1 MIDFEHGKFSPKALD
16 FLANSNARL
25 NILHGSVRSTK
36 TVNCTLRWITYCLDG
51 PPGDLM
57 MVGKTVATLQRN
69 VLNDLSDILGEKYF
83 RWVNRQQGELSILG
97 RRVHAVGANSEDA
110 EARIRG
116 ATLAGALCDEANLYP
131 QSFWNQLMARCSV
144 KGAMIFANCNPD
156 SPFHWFYTDVITNE
170 SITNKKVWHF
180 VLDDNP
186 NLSQEYIESLKSMYT
201 GVFYKRF
208 IEGLWVV
215 ADGMIYDMFTEER
228 HVKDLPIET
237 LSHPANELYVA
248 CDYGTSTT
256 MSWSFMVR
264 LRDGSYHKF
273 SEYYY
278 DAVKKKRQK
287 SDSEFGKDFDV
298 WIDQNL
304 AQLGYK
310 FRSQIRSIYID
321 PSAASWKAELM
332 NRGYVVQDA
341 DNDVING
348 IRCVAAYLAA
358 DRYTISPRCVDT
370 IPEYA
375 SYSWD
380 PKYQARGLD
389 KPIKEKDHACDS
401 DRYLIYTSSKSALTG
416 VYSVR

>member
-16 FLANSNARL
+16 FLAHSDARL

-69 VLNDLSDILGEKYF
+69 VLNDLQDILGVKYF
-83 RWVNRQQGELSILG
+83 KWVNRQQGELQILG

-131 QSFWNQLMARCSV
+131 QSFWNQLMARCSI

-156 SPFHWFYTDVITNE
+156 SPFHWFYTDVIMNE
-170 SITNKKVWHF
+170 KITNKKVWHF

-215 ADGMIYDMFTEER
+215 ADGMIYDMFDTSI
-228 HVKDLPIET
+228 HVVHKDPRAE
-237 LSHPANELYVA
+237 LSSPVNDYYVS

-256 MSWSFMVR
+256 MSWSFLVR
-264 LRDGSYHKF
+264 FPDGSYHKM

-278 DAVKKKRQK
+278 DAIKHKKQK
-287 SDSEFGKDFDV
+287 SDSEFGNDFDN
-298 WIDQNL
+298 WLQNNL
-304 AQLGYK
+304 AQLGI
-310 FRSQIRSIYID
+310 FRGRIRAIYVD
-321 PSAASWKAELM
+321 PAAASWKVELQ
-332 NRGYVVQDA
+332 NRGYPVQNA
-341 DNDVING
+341 DNDVVNG
-348 IRCVAAYLAA
+348 IRCVAALLSQAK
-358 DRYTISPRCVDT
+358 YTIDPSCVNT
-370 IPEYA
+370 LAEYS

-380 PKYQARGLD
+380 PAAQQRGLD

-401 DRYLIYTSSKSALTG
+401 DRYGIYTSSQGANTG
-416 VYSVR
+416 SYSIR

>member
-16 FLANSNARL
+16 FLAHSDARL

-69 VLNDLSDILGEKYF
+69 VLNDLQDILGVKYF
-83 RWVNRQQGELSILG
+83 KWVNRQQGELQILG

-156 SPFHWFYTDVITNE
+156 SPFHWFYTEVIKNE
-170 SITNKKVWHF
+170 KITNKKVWHF
-180 VLDDNP
+180 VLEDNP
-186 NLSQEYIESLKSMYT
+186 NLSEEYVESLKSMYT

-228 HVKDLPIET
+228 HVKKLPIEK
-237 LSHPANELYVA
+237 LKSPANDYYIA

-256 MSWSFMVR
+256 MSWSFLVR
-264 LRDGSYHKF
+264 FPDGSYHKM

-278 DAVKKKRQK
+278 DAIKRKKQQ
-287 SDSEFGKDFDV
+287 SDSEFGNDFDA
-298 WIDQNL
+298 WITQNITK
-304 AQLGYK
+304 LGYTYRTCVRAI
-310 FRSQIRSIYID
+310 FVD
-321 PSAASWKAELM
+321 PSAASWKMELR
-332 NRGYVVQDA
+332 NRGYIVKDA
-341 DNDVING
+341 NNDVING
-348 IRCVAAYLAA
+348 IRCVAALLAQ
-358 DRYTISPRCVDT
+358 DKYTIDPDCVNT
-370 IPEYA
+370 IAEYA

-380 PKYQARGLD
+380 PTYQQKGLD

-401 DRYLIYTSSKSALTG
+401 DRYGIYSSSQTALTG
-416 VYSVR
+416 TYSAR

>member
-16 FLANSNARL
+16 FLAHSDARL

-69 VLNDLSDILGEKYF
+69 VLNDLQDILGVKYF
-83 RWVNRQQGELSILG
+83 KWINRQQGELQILG

-131 QSFWNQLMARCSV
+131 QSFWNQLMARCSI

-156 SPFHWFYTDVITNE
+156 SPFHWFYTDVIMNE
-170 SITNKKVWHF
+170 KITNKKVWHF

-215 ADGMIYDMFTEER
+215 ADGMIYDMFDTNI
-228 HVKDLPIET
+228 HVVHKDPRAE
-237 LSHPANELYVA
+237 LSSPVNDYYVS

-256 MSWSFMVR
+256 MSWSFLVR
-264 LRDGSYHKF
+264 FPDGSYHKM

-278 DAVKKKRQK
+278 DAIKHKKQK
-287 SDSEFGKDFDV
+287 SDSEFGNDFDN
-298 WIDQNL
+298 WLQNNL
-304 AQLGYK
+304 AQLGS
-310 FRSQIRSIYID
+310 FRGRIRAIYVD
-321 PSAASWKAELM
+321 PAAASWKVELQ
-332 NRGYVVQDA
+332 NRGYPVQNA
-341 DNDVING
+341 DNDVVNG
-348 IRCVAAYLAA
+348 IRCVAALLSRAK
-358 DRYTISPRCVDT
+358 YTIDPSCVNT
-370 IPEYA
+370 ISEYS

-380 PKYQARGLD
+380 PAAQQRGLD

-401 DRYLIYTSSKSALTG
+401 DRYGIYTSSQGANTG
-416 VYSVR
+416 SYSIR